1 MTSHQIG
8 GVGADAAFLAE
19 QIAHGAGGRQ
29 ALRAA
34 A

>member
-8 GVGADAAFLAE
+8 GVGADATLVAE
-19 QIAHGAGGRQ
+19 QILRVANARA